1 MNKILIIAILL
12 ILIVYYF
19 SQKQEHPKTIPK
31 SLQPALKST
40 QTQTNLSD
48 KQISLLTNQ
57 WNQVALWAQEQ
68 GIDTNKSWN
77 LTMLKNKLESQLK
90 PTQKPTND
98 KETQTDN
105 LPSNQDQ
112 SALET
117 TLNNLIASMQKLNQ
131 EIK

>member
-31 SLQPALKST
+31 SSQPVLKSI

-48 KQISLLTNQ
+48 KQISLLTQQ
-57 WNQVALWAQEQ
+57 WNQVANWAQEQ
-68 GIDTNKSWN
+68 GINTNKSWN
-77 LTMLKNKLESQLK
+77 LTMLKKKLESQLK
-90 PTQKPTND
+90 PAQKPTND

-105 LPSNQDQ
+105 QPFSPDQD
-112 SALET
+112 LEN
-117 TLNNLIASMQKLNQ
+117 TLTNLIASMQKLNQ